1 MKRTVFGLLL
11 LVSCLLLLSSQ
22 AEEWELG
29 IQTCTA
35 ILDRIR
41 AHHPVPPDET
51 TLVHASLQ
59 GLLSRLDPHSYFL
72 DPDAYRSMFED
83 HRGNYFGIGTRI
95 RHIDGRLTVISPI
108 EGTPAFQLGI
118 LPGDIITAIDGMPT
132 RDLSVD
138 EAMKRL
144 RGREGTRVTISVER
158 SGEAS
163 PLTFDI
169 PRAAIPLSSLTHV
182 LTEPGHPEIG
192 YIGLRTF
199 GGGTP
204 SEFRRALESLV
215 TREGINRLIIDLRWN
230 TGGSLAA
237 AIELSDFFLSPGRP
251 IVTLRGRA
259 MERGFTSRNDPLWP
273 KMNVVILINSFSA
286 SASEIL
292 AAALQ
297 EHGRATVIGSRSWG
311 KGLVETVFNLPGSR
325 GVALTTARYYTPRG
339 RCLQREYGGAENPY
353 GYRIP
358 ADYNTNRSIAGGVIP
373 DILVEDGRY
382 SRTVRDLINRGAFF
396 RFSRHL
402 LDSGFRVTRDLQV
415 DDHLVRRFRE
425 FLDSRQMETSRT
437 PHVESEL
444 RREIARAL
452 QTSAFSES
460 AGFRVFLTHDPVNR
474 AAVDHLD
481 GITPIKEPR
490 Q

>member
-1 MKRTVFGLLL
+1 MKRTVTGLLL
-11 LVSCLLLLSSQ
+11 LVSCFLLFSST

-29 IQTCTA
+29 IHTCTA
-35 ILDRIR
+35 ILDQIR
-41 AHHPVPPDET
+41 EHHPAPPDET
-51 TLVHASLQ
+51 ELVHASLE

-108 EGTPAFQLGI
+108 EGSPAFQLGI

-132 RDLSVD
+132 RDMSVD
-138 EAMKRL
+138 EAMKHL
-144 RGREGTRVTISVER
+144 RGRAGTRVTISVER
-158 SGEAS
+158 RGEAS

-169 PRAAIPLSSLTHV
+169 QRASIPLSSLTHV
-182 LTEPGHPEIG
+182 MTEPENPKTG

-204 SEFRRALESLV
+204 SEFRQALESLV
-215 TREGINRLIIDLRWN
+215 DREGIKRLIIDLRWN

-237 AIELSDFFLSPGRP
+237 AIELSDFFLPPGRP

-259 MERGFTSRNDPLWP
+259 MERGFTSRDKALWP
-273 KMNVVILINSFSA
+273 NMRIVVLINRFSA

-297 EHGRATVIGSRSWG
+297 EHGRATVAGSRSWG

-325 GVALTTARYYTPRG
+325 GIALTTARYYTPRG
-339 RCLQREYGGAENPY
+339 RCLQRNYGGADNPY

-373 DILVEDGRY
+373 DIPVEDARY
-382 SRTVRDLINRGAFF
+382 SLAVRDLINRGAFF

-402 LDSGFRVTRDLQV
+402 LDAGFRVTRDTEA
-415 DDHLVRRFRE
+415 DDTLLHKFQE
-425 FLDSRQMETSRT
+425 FLDQQKIETSRS
-437 PHVESEL
+437 PQVDVEI
-444 RREIARAL
+444 RREIGRAL

-460 AGFRVFLTHDPVNR
+460 AGFRIFLIHDPVNR
-474 AAVDHLD
+474 VAVHHLAEA
-481 GITPIKEPR
+481 TPIKEP
-490 Q
+490 QQ